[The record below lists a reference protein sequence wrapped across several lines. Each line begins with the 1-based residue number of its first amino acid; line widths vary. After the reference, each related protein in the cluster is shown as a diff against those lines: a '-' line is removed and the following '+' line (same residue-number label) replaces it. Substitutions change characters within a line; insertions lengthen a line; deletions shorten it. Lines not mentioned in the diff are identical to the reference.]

1 VTRGLAVVDLVV
13 RARDGTRPVDGVSF
27 RLAPGVPLTLLGETG
42 SGKTLIAGAIMGTLS
57 ADLVATGSIRLDG
70 RELLAAGGADRRGL
84 WGRRLALLPQEP
96 WLALDPTMRARGQV
110 WEVFR
115 HVRRLGVAEAE
126 ARTAASLA
134 AVGLAAAARAFPF
147 QLSGGMAQRLA
158 FAATAA
164 GEAPL
169 LIADEPT
176 KGLDSTLRDGI
187 AALLRRHADSG
198 GMLLAITHDVTLAR
212 ALGGRAV
219 ILRQGR
225 VVEAGQA
232 EHVLT
237 APAHPYARQLLAAEP
252 SAWPEARHP
261 PPGRTVVAARSI
273 AKRYGARPLF
283 SGLSFALA
291 AGETVAVTGPSGAGK
306 TTLGNILVGLVRP
319 DSGTVIREAGGARTC
334 YQKLWQ
340 DPPAAFARH
349 VPLGRLMDD
358 LLRLH
363 GIPRARLEALLARL
377 RLEPALLGRAADAI
391 SGGELQRFALARAL
405 LLEPLFLFADE
416 ATSRLDPIT
425 QQETLALLAETAAE
439 RGLALLI
446 VTHDAVIAAKMARRR
461 IVVEGGE
468 ARVAV

>member
-1 VTRGLAVVDLVV
+1 
-13 RARDGTRPVDGVSF
+13 
-27 RLAPGVPLTLLGETG
+27 
-42 SGKTLIAGAIMGTLS
+42 
-57 ADLVATGSIRLDG
+57 
-70 RELLAAGGADRRGL
+70 
-84 WGRRLALLPQEP
+84 
-96 WLALDPTMRARGQV
+96 
-110 WEVFR
+110 
-115 HVRRLGVAEAE
+115 
-126 ARTAASLA
+126 
-134 AVGLAAAARAFPF
+134 
-147 QLSGGMAQRLA
+147 
-158 FAATAA
+158 
-164 GEAPL
+164 
-169 LIADEPT
+169 
-176 KGLDSTLRDGI
+176 
-187 AALLRRHADSG
+187 
-198 GMLLAITHDVTLAR
+198 
-212 ALGGRAV
+212 
-219 ILRQGR
+219 
-225 VVEAGQA
+225 
-232 EHVLT
+232 
-237 APAHPYARQLLAAEP
+237 
-252 SAWPEARHP
+252 
-261 PPGRTVVAARSI
+261 
-273 AKRYGARPLF
+273 
-283 SGLSFALA
+283 
-291 AGETVAVTGPSGAGK
+291 VTGPSGAGK

-319 DSGTVIREAGGARTC
+319 DLGTVIREAGGARTR

>member
-1 VTRGLAVVDLVV
+1 VTAGLAVADLVV

-27 RLAPGVPLTLLGETG
+27 RLSPGVPLTLLGETG
-42 SGKTLIAGAIMGTLS
+42 SGKTLIAEAIMGTLA
-57 ADLVATGSIRLDG
+57 ADLAATGSIALDG
-70 RELLAAGGADRRGL
+70 RELGAASGVDRRRL

-96 WLALDPTMRARGQV
+96 WLALDPTMRAAGQV
-110 WEVFR
+110 AEVFR
-115 HVRRLGVAEAE
+115 HVRRLGAAEAD
-126 ARTAASLA
+126 ARTAASLG
-134 AVGLAAAARAFPF
+134 AVGLAGAARAFPF

-176 KGLDSTLRDGI
+176 KGLDATLRDGI
-187 AALLRRHADSG
+187 AALLRQHAESG

-212 ALGGRAV
+212 ALGGAAA
-219 ILRQGR
+219 ILREGR
-225 VVEAGQA
+225 VVEAGPA
-232 EHVLT
+232 ERVLV
-237 APAHPYARQLLAAEP
+237 APAHPYARRLLAAEP
-252 SAWPEARHP
+252 SAWPEATHP

-319 DSGTVIREAGGARTC
+319 DSGTVIREAGGARTR

-340 DPPAAFARH
+340 DPPAAFARR

-358 LLRLH
+358 LARRH
-363 GIPRARLEALLARL
+363 GIAAARLESLLARL
-377 RLEPALLGRAADAI
+377 RLAPALLGRGADAI

-439 RGLALLI
+439 RGLALLL

-461 IVVEGGE
+461 IVIEGGT
-468 ARVAV
+468 ARAAC